1 MSKECPACRL
11 VNPDLATRCDCG
23 YDFSA
28 GRRGPEHTRSVWR
41 TVVILAIL
49 FTCDAVLYGQGIL
62 SLLVACVGA
71 TVLLVGTLVSAIRGA
86 RARARSRLLRV
97 GTYLLLGAATVGVTS
112 CHRRM
117 AARQADRVIAAC
129 RAYKAEHGDFPE
141 RLQDLVPRYF
151 DAVPRAKATL
161 AWGEFMY
168 WTTPAADGSRKSQH
182 VLMYRDMPPAG
193 RRLYHF
199 EEARWTRL
207 D

>member
-1 MSKECPACRL
+1 MKCPNCNL
-11 VNPDLATRCDCG
+11 ENPSGAMRCDCG

-28 GRRGPEHTRSVWR
+28 GKGGTERIPPVRR
-41 TVVILAIL
+41 TVIVLAIL
-49 FTCDAVLYGQGIL
+49 FTCDAVLYGQGLL
-62 SLLVACVGA
+62 SLAVAFVGA
-71 TVLLVGTLVSAIRGA
+71 ALLLIGTLTSVVRGA
-86 RARARSRLLRV
+86 RARALGRLLRA
-97 GTYLLLGAATVGVTS
+97 GTYMLLGAATVGVIS

-117 AARQADRVIAAC
+117 AARQADRVIDAC
-129 RAYKAEHGDFPE
+129 RAYEAEHGVLPE
-141 RLQDLVPRYF
+141 RLQDLVPKYF

-168 WTTPAADGSRKSQH
+168 WTTPAAGSQKSQH
-182 VLMYRDMPPAG
+182 VLMYRDKPPGG